1 MQTDF
6 GPIANGYQ
14 ALKGMLFTPS
24 APESMQ
30 QLIDWLE
37 TSQANAELLD
47 QARQYQHQPV
57 ELECDFN
64 RMCIGPTRL
73 LVPPYESVY
82 RSAGSQLNT
91 KETVAVADFYQ
102 QIGLVIDAKLNE
114 PADYIG
120 NELEFLFCVEALLHQ
135 QQIQANQ
142 AESAALDD
150 LATQFLNQ
158 HLGLWYHSFTA
169 GIEQHAQLAFWRS
182 FAQTLRE
189 FLAQRHNPIISG
201 DTPQSEQRH

>member
-6 GPIANGYQ
+6 GPIAKGYQ

-24 APESMQ
+24 APESIA

-37 TSQANAELLD
+37 ASQANAELLV
-47 QARQYQHQPV
+47 QAREYQHQLV

-102 QIGLVIDAKLNE
+102 QIGLVIDSKFNE

-135 QQIQANQ
+135 QQNQANHD
-142 AESAALDD
+142 EVDALND
-150 LATQFLNQ
+150 LARQFLNQ
-158 HLGLWYHSFTA
+158 HLGLWYQSFTA
-169 GIEQHAQLAFWRS
+169 GIEQHSQLPFWRS

-189 FLAQRHNPIISG
+189 FLTQRHSPITSG
-201 DTPQSEQRH
+201 DAPQSEKRH